1 MPLFLSCSCLLSLDP
16 WLLHLRVSRTLHPH
30 TILATPS
37 SPLPLLSSPQV
48 HGIRTLEPL
57 HPFQEEHEVA
67 HGHLAHIALFSPY
80 AGVSMLMQWGDG
92 LNERVPHLSSAASAS
107 SGVSSASASNHHHS
121 SHTHAN
127 ANANTKDKLEV
138 EDDDE
143 ARPRPLQL
151 QLFPSLRAGLTRVPL
166 TVTAAECAV
175 ACEVLVLLH
184 IPPQVKRAV
193 EGEAWGGRGVVG
205 GTKMGN
211 QGTDWK
217 GRGD

>member
-1 MPLFLSCSCLLSLDP
+1 
-16 WLLHLRVSRTLHPH
+16 
-30 TILATPS
+30 
-37 SPLPLLSSPQV
+37 V

-92 LNERVPHLSSAASAS
+92 LNERVPHLTSVSSSAS
-107 SGVSSASASNHHHS
+107 SSASASSSSAHPHPSHS
-121 SHTHAN
+121 DARSGG
-127 ANANTKDKLEV
+127 V
-138 EDDDE
+138 EDDDDEAE

-184 IPPQVKRAV
+184 IPPQV
-193 EGEAWGGRGVVG
+193 
-205 GTKMGN
+205 
-211 QGTDWK
+211 QF
-217 GRGD
+217 

>member
-1 MPLFLSCSCLLSLDP
+1 MPP
-16 WLLHLRVSRTLHPH
+16 PPPR
-30 TILATPS
+30 
-37 SPLPLLSSPQV
+37 QV

-92 LNERVPHLSSAASAS
+92 LNERVPHLSSAASAA
-107 SGVSSASASNHHHS
+107 SSAASTASGASSSSAHHHP
-121 SHTHAN
+121 SHTH
-127 ANANTKDKLEV
+127 ANTKDKLEV
-138 EDDDE
+138 EDDDDE

-151 QLFPSLRAGLTRVPL
+151 QLFPALRAGLTRVPL

-184 IPPQVKRAV
+184 IPPQVRAQRRD
-193 EGEAWGGRGVVG
+193 G
-205 GTKMGN
+205 
-211 QGTDWK
+211 
-217 GRGD
+217 